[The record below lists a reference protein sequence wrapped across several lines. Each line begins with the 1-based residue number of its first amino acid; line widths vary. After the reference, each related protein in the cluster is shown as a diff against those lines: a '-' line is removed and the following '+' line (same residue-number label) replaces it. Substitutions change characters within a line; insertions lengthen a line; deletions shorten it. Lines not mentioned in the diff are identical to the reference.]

1 MLDKKKKYKVIQWAT
16 GNQGKFGIRMAH
28 ERPNLELVGVWTSSA
43 EKVGR
48 DAGEIAGIGPIG
60 VIATNDAD
68 ALLAMDADCVIYS
81 PLYSD
86 LEFMCR
92 ILESGKNLLTQLA
105 YVFIKDGTVRDKLEA
120 ACKRGGTSFHATG
133 VNPGVFGDRLPVVLT
148 TLSEKVSRIT
158 VIENDV
164 GEMVGLSNDMIFN
177 HMGFGWTQ
185 AQLDAQE
192 PLLYSG
198 INDRAFIEAGDYIS
212 AALGFEIDKFEK
224 KHDFVMAEKSFAAHG
239 RTIEAGTVAA
249 IRNTYSVH
257 ENGKERAIWVQAWTL
272 NPNAIKPLWDYG
284 TDFYQIF
291 VEGSPSFKMT
301 WHPDMK
307 HPILA
312 ALIGTATA
320 VMNAIPTV
328 CDAEPGIR
336 TTLDLPMVR
345 FSGKLS

>member
-1 MLDKKKKYKVIQWAT
+1 
-16 GNQGKFGIRMAH
+16 
-28 ERPNLELVGVWTSSA
+28 
-43 EKVGR
+43 
-48 DAGEIAGIGPIG
+48 
-60 VIATNDAD
+60 
-68 ALLAMDADCVIYS
+68 
-81 PLYSD
+81 
-86 LEFMCR
+86 
-92 ILESGKNLLTQLA
+92 
-105 YVFIKDGTVRDKLEA
+105 
-120 ACKRGGTSFHATG
+120 

-239 RTIEAGTVAA
+239 RTVEAGTVAA
-249 IRNTYSVH
+249 IRNTYSVY